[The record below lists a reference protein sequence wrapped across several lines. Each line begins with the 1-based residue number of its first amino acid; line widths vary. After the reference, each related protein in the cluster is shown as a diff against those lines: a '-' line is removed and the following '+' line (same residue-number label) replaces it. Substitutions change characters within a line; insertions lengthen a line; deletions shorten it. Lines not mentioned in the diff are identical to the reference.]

1 MSQSQSPPSGWN
13 RTVWLTALVFAVI
26 GALLQWWRMTSL
38 TSSMDQGILYQILWN
53 GLQGHPFES
62 TLSSQLSTNV
72 VHAGELPSIGYHRL
86 GQHFTPI
93 LLLWLPLIAVL
104 GPWTLPLLQVALI
117 SGAGLLLYQLAKGL
131 VKRELATML
140 TLAFYGANAV
150 IGPMLGNFS
159 DFSQLPLA
167 VFALLL
173 GLQQRRSWLIALAAI
188 AIPLIRE
195 DTGVLLVG
203 VGVWLAIRDPS
214 RRGLAALLVLW
225 GGGYVLLATNVLMP
239 LFSADSSKRFMM
251 ENYGQ
256 FIDGRSEATSL
267 EVLGEVV
274 RKPLVLLQELID
286 PPGGTLRYLLGQGLP
301 LLFVPFIAIDSWLLM
316 GLPLLGKLLAS
327 GFNDP
332 LGMNIRYTYLVV
344 PGLFAGA
351 VYWWSRHEE
360 RFASR
365 RLRRLWSGCILLSLL
380 FALSSN
386 PNGSL
391 SWLVPDSISPWSY
404 RSPLQQWQHSR
415 AAFAALEA
423 IPSVASVSAS
433 TPLIPH
439 LAAREVLIRF
449 PYHVDYN
456 TRSGQARPVDWIAI
470 DLDYHSRHAGHVAK
484 HRRSLEKIKTRLN
497 ALDADYTPQVVK
509 GGVVILQRDG
519 RLNPGAALA
528 YQQLRDQLP

>member
-13 RTVWLTALVFAVI
+13 RTVWFTALVFAVV

-131 VKRELATML
+131 VKRDLATML

-256 FIDGRSEATSL
+256 FIDGRSEASSL
-267 EVLGEVV
+267 EVLGAVV

-286 PPGGTLRYLLGQGLP
+286 PPSGTLRYMLGQGLP

-365 RLRRLWSGCILLSLL
+365 RLRRLWSGCIVLSLM

-423 IPSVASVSAS
+423 IPAGASVSAS

-456 TRSGQARPVDWIAI
+456 ARSGQARPVDWIAI
-470 DLDYHSRHAGHVAK
+470 DLDYHSRHAGNVAK

-497 ALDADYTPQVVK
+497 ALDADYTPQVVND
-509 GGVVILQRDG
+509 GVVILQRDA